1 MIAVLLVV
9 VLLVVGLIHWYLWKR
24 LVKDTTRTR
33 RARVTGSVV
42 AVLLALVI
50 PTTLALSRALPH
62 SRQPIVAWPGFLWL
76 ALMFYLLVTLLL
88 LEIPRLA
95 IRLWQRRTAS
105 GSGALAGASPSAV
118 PNVRVGSADI
128 SDADVGAGRGHDRA
142 AHVVVPNVSANS
154 ADISDDQPREA
165 PDGTAGRGAVP
176 NVRANR
182 NDISDGAI
190 EGGAVE
196 GDRVEGDRV
205 EGDRVGGGAAFAAEP
220 PSARAEAAVEKG
232 FDPARRLLLGRS
244 LAITAGALSVG
255 AVGIGVYQ
263 AMSAPNLKRVPI
275 RLAKLP
281 PSMDGFRIAVVSD
294 IHLGPL
300 LGRSHTERIVRMI
313 NSVDADLVA
322 VVGDLVDG
330 SVAELGAAAE
340 PLQDLRGKHGSFFV
354 TGNHEYFSGYQEWV
368 DEVNS
373 LGVRVLRNE
382 RVDVLGLDLAGVNDL
397 SGEDVGDGPDFAKAL
412 DGRDADRPVVLLAH
426 QPIQAH
432 EAAERGVDL
441 QLSGHTHGGQ
451 MVPFN
456 LLVGLQQP
464 VVAGLGQVD
473 GTQVYVTRGAGFWGP
488 PVRFGAPPDIS
499 IVELRA
505 G

>member
-1 MIAVLLVV
+1 MIAILLAV
-9 VLLVVGLIHWYLWKR
+9 VLLVVGGIHYYLWKR
-24 LVKDTTRTR
+24 LVKDTTRSR
-33 RARVTGSVV
+33 RGRIIGSVI

-50 PTTLALSRALPH
+50 PATLALSRALPH
-62 SRQPIVAWPGFLWL
+62 AQQPIVAWPGYLWL
-76 ALMFYLLVTLLL
+76 ALMFYLLVTLAM

-95 IRLWQRRTAS
+95 VRLWQRRSRPA
-105 GSGALAGASPSAV
+105 PSAL
-118 PNVRVGSADI
+118 P
-128 SDADVGAGRGHDRA
+128 DV
-142 AHVVVPNVSANS
+142 
-154 ADISDDQPREA
+154 SDD
-165 PDGTAGRGAVP
+165 PDVSDEPDVSGKDDAG
-176 NVRANR
+176 
-182 NDISDGAI
+182 
-190 EGGAVE
+190 
-196 GDRVEGDRV
+196 
-205 EGDRVGGGAAFAAEP
+205 AFAAEAP
-220 PSARAEAAVEKG
+220 MVDPG
-232 FDPARRLLLGRS
+232 FDASRRLVLGRS
-244 LAITAGALSVG
+244 LAVTAGVLSAS

-263 AMSAPNLKRVPI
+263 AMGAPNLKRVPI

-281 PSMDGFRIAVVSD
+281 RSMDGFRIAVVSD

-313 NSVDADLVA
+313 NGVDADLVA

-330 SVAELGAAAE
+330 SVAELGSAAE

-354 TGNHEYFSGYQEWV
+354 TGNHEYFSGFQEWV

-412 DGRDADRPVVLLAH
+412 DGRDANRPVVLLAH

-432 EAAERGVDL
+432 EAAKHGVDL

-464 VVAGLGQVD
+464 IVAGLGTVD

-499 IVELRA
+499 IVELHGA
-505 G
+505 